1 MASDRHSLALV
12 VLLGSAALVTLVVHL
27 SILPRYYPDD
37 PFTTGLVLLAGWT
50 TFALVFY
57 AAGRLRAG
65 PATMPSMRI
74 GDVGLAL
81 FLLSVLF
88 ALALDSF
95 GFTPELIGAAYVLPG
110 IGAYAGLALLG
121 WAIGQRT
128 AAINRIAADAGD

>member
-12 VLLGSAALVTLVVHL
+12 VLLGSSALATLIIHL
-27 SILPRYYPDD
+27 SILPRYYPDE
-37 PFTTGLVLLAGWT
+37 PFTTGLALVVGWT

-57 AAGRLRAG
+57 AAGRLRAS
-65 PATMPSMRI
+65 PEAMPNMRI

-95 GFTPELIGAAYVLPG
+95 GLTPELIAEAYVLPG
-110 IGAYAGLALLG
+110 IGTYVGLALLG
-121 WAIGQRT
+121 WAIGRRT
-128 AAINRIAADAGD
+128 AAINRIVTAD